1 MCCTGLF
8 LSGALCIFAEEGC
21 RSQGGHGLYGGHA
34 LQLLTDQLTLSQLG
48 GGSLCVEM
56 GFYAN
61 ISWKARCS
69 IDINICAHFL
79 KIGTHMSYNGHLITN
94 QLGGSVRTIAFVP

>member
-61 ISWKARCS
+61 IPGKRLSS
-69 IDINICAHFL
+69 LLF
-79 KIGTHMSYNGHLITN
+79 
-94 QLGGSVRTIAFVP
+94 